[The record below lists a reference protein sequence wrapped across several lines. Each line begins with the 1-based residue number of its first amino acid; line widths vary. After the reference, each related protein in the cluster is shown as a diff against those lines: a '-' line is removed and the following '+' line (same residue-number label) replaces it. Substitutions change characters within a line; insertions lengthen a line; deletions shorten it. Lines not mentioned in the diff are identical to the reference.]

1 MTKSVTRLHESKYYY
16 RSSYGKGRTTHLGE
30 IGYYKI
36 CWNHRWYS
44 RVKGLDAL
52 ACAVTVDGQARYG
65 LFPDDKP
72 QSRSSYSL
80 LSTYNRKIKVRK
92 WEI

>member
-1 MTKSVTRLHESKYYY
+1 MTKGATSLHESKYYY
-16 RSSYGKGRTTHLGE
+16 RSSYGKDSLGE

-36 CWNHRWYS
+36 CWNYRWYS
-44 RVKGLDAL
+44 KDRGLDAL
-52 ACAVTVDGQARYG
+52 ACIVNIDGQSRYG

-72 QSRSSYSL
+72 QSKSSYSL
-80 LSTYNRKIKVRK
+80 LSTYSRKIKVRK